1 MEEMIPCSVK
11 DQDVF
16 QRVWQRVMGDRDQ
29 ESSPIRSGPL
39 NMEGDLSCDCL
50 EALAR
55 QQGTGFPPECER
67 QEPAAQES
75 LTQEQLAQPMEP
87 EMPMEPEPPVQ
98 TPNCWQPVEE
108 MPGEQT
114 PAQETPAQESQTQ
127 EPPTQ
132 DQPVPEETCED
143 CAETKGL
150 PEADGP
156 DRGNDLPQLWEEPQ
170 PADDRT
176 ARLRRHVMDALEGW
190 QFYRHLARKARGTD
204 ARTLNGMAA
213 EQHKEARKLSA
224 AYFLLTGLRYWP
236 SELLGAPAIPSYWG
250 ALRTRHQ
257 AEQRQ
262 ENAYRLA
269 ADDWDDPDLL
279 ALYEELIEGCRR
291 RCQQLRSLLEQGNT

>member
-11 DQDVF
+11 DQEVF

-50 EALAR
+50 KALAR

-67 QEPAAQES
+67 QEALAQEPAAQG
-75 LTQEQLAQPMEP
+75 QPAQPMEP
-87 EMPMEPEPPVQ
+87 EMPMEPEPPIQ

-114 PAQETPAQESQTQ
+114 PAQEMPPIQ
-127 EPPTQ
+127 EPPAQ
-132 DQPVPEETCED
+132 DQPVPEEPCEGCD
-143 CAETKGL
+143 GTEGL
-150 PEADGP
+150 PEEDGP
-156 DRGNDLPQLWEEPQ
+156 DRGNDLPRLWEEPQ

-190 QFYRHLARKARGTD
+190 QFYRHLARRARGAD
-204 ARTLNGMAA
+204 ARTLNGMAG

-236 SELLGAPAIPSYWG
+236 SELLGVPAIPSYWG
-250 ALRTRHQ
+250 ALRARHQ

-279 ALYEELIEGCRR
+279 ALYHELIEGCQRR
-291 RCQQLRSLLEQGNT
+291 SHQLRSLLEQDIT

>member
-11 DQDVF
+11 DQEVF

-29 ESSPIRSGPL
+29 ESSPIRPGPL

-50 EALAR
+50 RALAR
-55 QQGTGFPPECER
+55 QQGTGLPPECER
-67 QEPAAQES
+67 QESPTQEPPAQE
-75 LTQEQLAQPMEP
+75 QPAQPMEP
-87 EMPMEPEPPVQ
+87 EMPMEPEPSVQ
-98 TPNCWQPVEE
+98 MPNCWRPMEE
-108 MPGEQT
+108 
-114 PAQETPAQESQTQ
+114 PAAQ

-143 CAETKGL
+143 CAETEGL

-170 PADDRT
+170 SADDRT

-190 QFYRHLARKARGTD
+190 QFYRHLARRTRGTD
-204 ARTLNGMAA
+204 ARTLNSMAG
-213 EQHKEARKLSA
+213 EQHKDARKLSA

-269 ADDWDDPDLL
+269 ADDWNDPDLL
-279 ALYEELIEGCRR
+279 ALYNGLIEGCQRR
-291 RCQQLRSLLEQGNT
+291 SHQLRSLLEQSNT

>member
-11 DQDVF
+11 DQEVF
-16 QRVWQRVMGDRDQ
+16 QRVWQRVMGDRGQ
-29 ESSPIRSGPL
+29 ESSPIRPGPL

-50 EALAR
+50 KALAQ

-67 QEPAAQES
+67 QEPLAPEPPAQG
-75 LTQEQLAQPMEP
+75 QPAQPMEP
-87 EMPMEPEPPVQ
+87 EMPMEPEPSVQ
-98 TPNCWQPVEE
+98 KPNCWRPVEE
-108 MPGEQT
+108 P
-114 PAQETPAQESQTQ
+114 PIQEPPTQESQ
-127 EPPTQ
+127 TQ
-132 DQPVPEETCED
+132 DQPVPEETCEE
-143 CAETKGL
+143 CAEAEGL

-170 PADDRT
+170 SADDRT

-190 QFYRHLARKARGTD
+190 QFYRHLARRARGTD
-204 ARTLNGMAA
+204 ARTLNSMAG

-236 SELLGAPAIPSYWG
+236 SELLGVPAIPSYWG

-279 ALYEELIEGCRR
+279 ALYNELIEGCQRR
-291 RCQQLRSLLEQGNT
+291 SHQLRSLLE